1 MYRVLL
7 YANDIQVL
15 LSSMNYLTTQIEY
28 KDLFEEQ
35 SISLLIS
42 SLKSKKTLS
51 TA

>member
-1 MYRVLL
+1 MYRKLL

-15 LSSMNYLTTQIEY
+15 LSSMNYFITPIEN

-42 SLKSKKTLS
+42 SLKSKKSLS